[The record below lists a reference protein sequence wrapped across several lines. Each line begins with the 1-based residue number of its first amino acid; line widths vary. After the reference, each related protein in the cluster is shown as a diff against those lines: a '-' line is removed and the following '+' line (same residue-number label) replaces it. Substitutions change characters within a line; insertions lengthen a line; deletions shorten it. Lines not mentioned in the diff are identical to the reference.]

1 MTEKEVLQFRFILEQ
16 ELAALDLR
24 SRGRETLEIAN
35 EADPLDVTQS
45 AAARDFEAGNISR
58 IAAKVR
64 QIREA
69 IAHIHDGTY
78 GECQRCEEP
87 IAIKRLNAVPWALFC
102 IRCQEIVD
110 RDRHEP
116 GGDAESDRAAA

>member
-16 ELAALDLR
+16 ELAALDMR
-24 SRGRETLEIAN
+24 ARGREILEISN

-69 IAHIHDGTY
+69 IARIHEGSY

-87 IAIKRLNAVPWALFC
+87 IAIKRLNAVPWAVYC
-102 IRCQEIVD
+102 IHCQELVD
-110 RDRHEP
+110 HDLQEH
-116 GGDAESDRAAA
+116 GADLESDRAAA